1 MCSKQLACI
10 LRSGLLSQ
18 AEKQLSDMHKEK
30 AAWLKL
36 QKAQQAQV
44 ISLMT
49 FLLIHASCKD
59 WHLQIAVREHHHL
72 HPCVADMFMVANVI
86 MAQQMQLVALGAD

>member
-1 MCSKQLACI
+1 MRSEYLAYI

-36 QKAQQAQV
+36 QKTQQAQV
-44 ISLMT
+44 TSLMT
-49 FLLIHASCKD
+49 FQLIHASCKN
-59 WHLQIAVREHHHL
+59 WRLEKL
-72 HPCVADMFMVANVI
+72 HTGNIIIYILMLLI
-86 MAQQMQLVALGAD
+86 HSWWQT